1 MRWTSRLSLNQKLA
15 AFALVLGVVAV
26 FARVSPAR
34 TATVNAKELLTE
46 VERQEDHVAPQQ
58 LAAWIVEGRADYRLV
73 DLRDAKAFAEYH
85 IPTAENVPL
94 AQVADGALAR
104 NEKLV
109 LYGQGVVHAAQAF
122 MVLKGQR
129 YRTVYTLQGGLDAWK
144 GEILYP
150 VRPQQATGDE
160 EARFERATQLA
171 RFFGGQA
178 REAATGSAGA
188 TTTIAPPA
196 APPMPT
202 VAAPM
207 LPTGAGGSATGPK
220 KKKEGC

>member
-1 MRWTSRLSLNQKLA
+1 MRSISRLSLNQKLA
-15 AFALVLGVVAV
+15 ALAFVLGAIAV
-26 FARVSPAR
+26 FANVAPGR

-46 VERQEDHVAPQQ
+46 VERQEDHVTVQQ

-73 DLRDAKAFAEYH
+73 DLRDARAFTEYH

-94 AQVADGALAR
+94 AQVADGGLGR

-122 MVLKGQR
+122 MVLKGQG
-129 YRTVYTLQGGLDAWK
+129 YRSVYTLQGGLDAWTD
-144 GEILYP
+144 EVLYP
-150 VRPQQATGDE
+150 VRPGQATGNE
-160 EARFERATQLA
+160 QARFERAAQLA

-178 REAATGSAGA
+178 REATGPSAP
-188 TTTIAPPA
+188 TSVAPI
-196 APPMPT
+196 APPMPP
-202 VAAPM
+202 VAAPT
-207 LPTGAGGSATGPK
+207 LPGGAGGATAGPK